1 MENIVLYSNE
11 CPKCKV
17 LKIKLD
23 QKDINYKETR
33 NFEELSEKGFK
44 SLPILKINEE
54 FMDFAEAYKWVQ
66 ELK

>member
-23 QKDINYKETR
+23 QKDVSYKETE

-44 SLPILKINEE
+44 SLPVLKINEE
-54 FMDFAEAYKWVQ
+54 FMDFAKAYKWVQ